1 MNDEETETPEQWLL
15 VSDIDDTL
23 TGNRDDLNRLWQRLK
38 ADGSRIALAL
48 NSSRPAESV
57 DRTLTDYFP
66 EDFKPAAIITGLG
79 TEIRLGGYWMES
91 WRAQFAGWPDKDIR
105 ERVKGLGFQAHDDI
119 FQTEGKAS
127 FAVPGRDQA
136 ERVLEV
142 LRGDGFDFKF
152 IFSGESDLD
161 ILAPAAGKDA
171 AMRHLAGHLGIARDR
186 TVAAGDSGN
195 DLALFQAAG
204 RAIAVGN
211 ARPELLQAMPK
222 DTTYH
227 AHAHYAAGVLEGLI
241 EFGLLPRLKDE
252 G

>member
-1 MNDEETETPEQWLL
+1 MNEEIDTPEYWLL

-23 TGNRDDLNRLWQRLK
+23 TGNREDLARLWQRLNTQGPNVK
-38 ADGSRIALAL
+38 LAL

-57 DRTLTDYFP
+57 DKTLAEYFP
-66 EDFKPAAIITGLG
+66 ADFQPDAIITGLG

-91 WRAQFAGWPDKDIR
+91 WRRQFADWPDEAIR
-105 ERVKGLGFQAHDDI
+105 KRVTGLGFQAHDDI
-119 FQTEGKAS
+119 FQTGGKAS
-127 FAVPGRDQA
+127 FAVPGQENA
-136 ERVLEV
+136 ERVLEA
-142 LRGDGFDFKF
+142 LRRDGFDFKF

-171 AMRHLAGHLGIARDR
+171 AMRHLAGHLKIPRER

-211 ARPELLQAMPK
+211 ARPELLNTMPS
-222 DTTYH
+222 DTSYH
-227 AHAHYAAGVLEGLI
+227 ARANHAAGVLEGLI
-241 EFGLLPRLKDE
+241 EYGLLPE
-252 G
+252 AE